1 MIFQLSTL
9 MGAVAVACFPRHRIG
24 DTSPLLYADL
34 LDFQTRA
41 DIRKRKRS
49 IVTHSHSTHRHARA
63 HGRTR
68 DRPHGLSG
76 SSTNYKGTYFKAKE
90 IYNAQKNNHNR
101 AAKAPPNTVNP
112 QSIQSQQLPC
122 CLSFSSK
129 QEAATALA
137 YRATTGCIPN
147 KPIRNPPN
155 RCFHRLLSLK
165 KSITVPITI
174 LSLILKKSTG
184 FAGI

>member
-1 MIFQLSTL
+1 MLPSAPHW
-9 MGAVAVACFPRHRIG
+9 GHVPAAVRRFVRFPDESRHSHSCSKHRY
-24 DTSPLLYADL
+24 S
-34 LDFQTRA
+34 
-41 DIRKRKRS
+41 
-49 IVTHSHSTHRHARA
+49 HSHSTHRHS
-63 HGRTR
+63 HSHCCTR

-174 LSLILKKSTG
+174 LSLILKKFDRLRRYLNT
-184 FAGI
+184 F